1 MKRVIWWIILGIII
15 LKLSLFLYSAK
26 MFFLWPFDVKFLSE
40 VYSKS
45 QYVIGSASK
54 GIGDDGLYAFAGYY
68 YLFQKGDV
76 TTVNFEHPPLG
87 KYLIGISI
95 LLFKNENV
103 INIFYFVIILVLIYY
118 LGKIILKNEIL
129 SLIPVFVFSTNS
141 FFLDNLIRSL
151 LDLPY
156 TLFFILG
163 VYFFLQGLKKSSNFY
178 FSSLFWAAAFSTR
191 FFPSLVIIYAVFLI
205 ILFIYKRKLVLTF
218 LISSLIIP
226 LFYLLIHFSFF
237 LNNHT
242 FIEFLRHKKWMLS
255 WFTGSPIIV
264 GNLLRNVLTGWYIDS
279 VGDFKFSSDWNIV
292 WALVFLLGITR
303 FRKNLFNKN
312 NLEILVIY
320 AICIAFILYLTFLN
334 IGLLK
339 YLMPIYPLLTIL
351 AVDNIRLIYNKIF
364 RK

>member
-1 MKRVIWWIILGIII
+1 MKKVIWWLILAIIFFRLA
-15 LKLSLFLYSAK
+15 LFLYSTRT
-26 MFFLWPFDVKFLSE
+26 FFLQPFDVKFLSQI
-40 VYSKS
+40 YSKS

-87 KYLIGISI
+87 KYLIGGSI

-103 INIFYFVIILVLIYY
+103 INIFYFVIILIFIYY

-141 FFLDNLIRSL
+141 FFLDNLLRSL

-163 VYFFLQGLKKSSNFY
+163 VYFFLKGLKRSINFY

-191 FFPSLVIIYAVFLI
+191 FFPSIVIIYAVFLI
-205 ILFIYKRKLVLTF
+205 ILLIYKRSAVLTF

-226 LFYLLIHFSFF
+226 LFYVTIHFSFF

-242 FIEFLRHKKWMLS
+242 LIDFLRHKKWMLS

-279 VGDFKFSSDWNIV
+279 VGDLKFSSDWNIV
-292 WALVFLLGITR
+292 WAIVFILGVGR
-303 FRKNLFNKN
+303 VRKSLFNKN
-312 NLEILVIY
+312 NLEVLVIY
-320 AICIAFILYLTFLN
+320 ALCLAFILYLTFLN

-351 AVDNIRLIYNKIF
+351 AIDNIRILYNKIIL
-364 RK
+364 K